1 VAAAAALGHERAPT
15 PGSVRS
21 GSFDRN
27 AMRGVA
33 DRHVHEDEMRAM
45 HRCALAGLAWAAAC
59 GGTSAPPE
67 PWQGDE
73 GIDVADG
80 SDESDGSD
88 DGGGD
93 DDDMRLDAGTGTP
106 TDGCTYVDLLFVID
120 NSGSMC
126 DAQQGL
132 ADALPGLVDA
142 IFESLPAG
150 TDVHVGLVTTSFSAG
165 GQHQQIG
172 CAAGEG
178 PAVIDAAYVTDMVVP
193 GNGFQG
199 RLYEYDDR
207 TFFAADTNDASARAD
222 LEAWFTG
229 AVVSIGCDGGAFE
242 FPAAAAAY
250 ALGPD
255 NADANAGFLRDEGA
269 VLGIFVLTNEV
280 DQSPEPL
287 AVYRDAILA
296 AKQGCGGEDCILT
309 AGLLPTDC
317 VPDANPMVWQFLNA
331 FGDAPAWGDVA
342 DFAGYGAVVADALA
356 DGIVDTCDDIDPA
369 G

>member
-1 VAAAAALGHERAPT
+1 MRQLGIL
-15 PGSVRS
+15 VCV
-21 GSFDRN
+21 
-27 AMRGVA
+27 GVGCHGA
-33 DRHVHEDEMRAM
+33 
-45 HRCALAGLAWAAAC
+45 
-59 GGTSAPPE
+59 SPQPE
-67 PWQGDE
+67 PWQ
-73 GIDVADG
+73 
-80 SDESDGSD
+80 SD
-88 DGGGD
+88 DGIGVDESSDGD
-93 DDDMRLDAGTGTP
+93 DGLDDGMRLDAAAP
-106 TDGCTYVDLLFVID
+106 DEREGCNYVDLLFVID

-132 ADALPGLVDA
+132 ADALPGLVEA
-142 IFESLPAG
+142 TFTSLPPD

-172 CAAGEG
+172 CIAGEG
-178 PAVIDAAYVTDMVVP
+178 PAVIDAAYVTDEVVE

-199 RLYEYDDR
+199 RLFEWDGR
-207 TFFAADTNDASARAD
+207 SFFAGNTSVANDRAD
-222 LEAWFTG
+222 LEDWFTS

-242 FPAAAAAY
+242 FSAAAAAY
-250 ALGPD
+250 AVGPQT
-255 NADANAGFLRDEGA
+255 AVANEGFLRDEGA

-296 AKQGCGGEDCILT
+296 AKSGCGGADCILT

-331 FGDAPAWGDVA
+331 FGSPPTWGDVA
-342 DFAGYGAVVADALA
+342 DFDGYGDVVAGALA
-356 DGIVDTCDDIDPA
+356 DGIVDTCEDIDPA